1 MKRSRI
7 LLVLCLVLALL
18 LSGCGQRKLDAEIQ
32 ALAEAS
38 DAGCWVR
45 AAEKTF
51 VPVPEGLEGN
61 WQTTSNGEHWGNLME
76 CMLMEDFFGNL
87 TPDSMPNRVFVLLDR
102 DQYSLM
108 LYSPQKKRKNCF
120 LYLDLIP
127 GYSRRAMNWEGA
139 EEEYPVFTVR
149 SIRWETLDRECLRR
163 MEALRAYG
171 KAHPRELIDHAAQ

>member
-1 MKRSRI
+1 MKTNRI
-7 LLVLCLVLALL
+7 LPLLLLVLTLF
-18 LSGCGQRKLDAEIQ
+18 LSACGKRLDAETQ

-38 DAGCWVR
+38 DAVCWVR

-61 WQTTSNGEHWGNLME
+61 WQTASNGEHGGNLME

-127 GYSRRAMNWEGA
+127 GYSRRAVNWEGV

-171 KAHPRELIDHAAQ
+171 KAHPRELIDQAAQ